1 MIKIN
6 YLNVLRIIGKITIGA
21 FLAYS
26 VIFSIVGTIA
36 AIYVYSFVMT
46 PVLQVQYLKDHNPKE
61 TAFMKDDK
69 YDQNKK
75 SIKGTSRSPSSPDS
89 VSQIFVP
96 LGSISKNLRN
106 AVIAAED
113 DGFYTHP
120 GFDVEAI
127 LGAYEYNRTHNKIV
141 RGGSTITQQLAKNL
155 FLSNDKNFL
164 RKFKELGYTLLL
176 EKILDKDRI
185 LELYLNYAQWG
196 DNIYGCEA
204 ASLHYYK
211 KPSARLTL
219 SEATRLA
226 ASLASP
232 ERLTPLN
239 ERSGFLQKR
248 IAVIATNLYK
258 KHLINDSDFVDAFGF
273 SPPHDSS
280 SIFPDT
286 NNLFLIPNKKYAH
299 KIPKKK

>member
-1 MIKIN
+1 MIIN
-6 YLNVLRIIGKITIGA
+6 NFINISRVIGKIAIGI
-21 FLAYS
+21 FLTYA

-36 AIYVYSFVMT
+36 IIYAYSFVMS
-46 PVLQVQYLKDHNPKE
+46 PVLQVQYLKNHNPKE
-61 TAFMKDDK
+61 TAFMKDDR

-75 SIKGTSRSPSSPDS
+75 GVKGPAGGSLGSPNLRDSI
-89 VSQIFVP
+89 SQVFVP
-96 LGSISKNLRN
+96 LGSISRNLRN

-127 LGAYEYNRTHNKIV
+127 LGAYEYNRNHNKIV

-248 IAVIATNLYK
+248 IVVIADNLYK
-258 KHLINDSDFVDAFGF
+258 KHLYNDSDLIDAFGF
-273 SPPHDSS
+273 IPSDDSS
-280 SIFPDT
+280 AAILPV
-286 NNLFLIPNKKYAH
+286 KKVVPASSVNRRRFF
-299 KIPKKK
+299 